1 MKKRDG
7 SNRRTVPILAATL
20 GLGSIANGIFML
32 VDPANWYFAIP
43 GVINTGAFNQH
54 FIRDI
59 AMIYCFIG
67 LCFVIGAR
75 REKYRA
81 VLWSIGTIWLAAHGV
96 FHIWEV
102 AVGICG
108 PGDLLVASPSVLLPP
123 VIGATMSGWAHYARP
138 SVA

>member
-1 MKKRDG
+1 MRKRDG
-7 SNRRTVPILAATL
+7 SMRRTVPILAATL

-32 VDPANWYFAIP
+32 VDPANWYFVIP
-43 GVINTGAFNQH
+43 GVINTGVFNQH

-81 VLWSIGTIWLAAHGV
+81 VL
-96 FHIWEV
+96 
-102 AVGICG
+102 
-108 PGDLLVASPSVLLPP
+108 
-123 VIGATMSGWAHYARP
+123 
-138 SVA
+138 